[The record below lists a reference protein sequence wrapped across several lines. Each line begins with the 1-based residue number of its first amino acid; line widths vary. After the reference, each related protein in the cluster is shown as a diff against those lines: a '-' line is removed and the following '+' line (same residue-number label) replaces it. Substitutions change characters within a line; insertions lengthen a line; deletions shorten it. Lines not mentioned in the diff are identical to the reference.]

1 MSALSPGTTLSGSV
15 SVLLGNGD
23 GTFQAPLTVAPV
35 NIPTSVAVDDFNR
48 DGKPDLAV
56 TNLRPVGS
64 VSVLL
69 GTGNGTFQAP
79 LTLMTGER
87 GLSVAPGD
95 FNGDGVPD
103 LAVANNG
110 EPNFVHQGN
119 VC

>member
-56 TNLRPVGS
+56 TNLNSNDAAAVLFSNDEATPPGPRPV
-64 VSVLL
+64 L
-69 GTGNGTFQAP
+69 TGARDASGPGGGLRGDRAP
-79 LTLMTGER
+79 AR
-87 GLSVAPGD
+87 AP
-95 FNGDGVPD
+95 
-103 LAVANNG
+103 AN
-110 EPNFVHQGN
+110 
-119 VC
+119 